1 MLRRFGCEV
10 LMSHVSEAKVIWGN
24 RDKLTQRLM
33 TVVHRIDGRR
43 RFLQECLKDK
53 ILLYVMEKKLF
64 ELKKLKEAIEKE
76 RNWKPLKPIALKKV
90 LGFLQGKEKPSKD
103 VLDRLSL
110 FVGFQD
116 WDSFKEAVHGDT
128 DNKVIGSDT

>member
-1 MLRRFGCEV
+1 
-10 LMSHVSEAKVIWGN
+10 
-24 RDKLTQRLM
+24 
-33 TVVHRIDGRR
+33 
-43 RFLQECLKDK
+43 
-53 ILLYVMEKKLF
+53 MEKKLF

-76 RNWKPLKPIALKKV
+76 RNGKPRKPIALKKV

-128 DNKVIGSDT
+128 DNKAIGSDT

>member
-1 MLRRFGCEV
+1 
-10 LMSHVSEAKVIWGN
+10 
-24 RDKLTQRLM
+24 
-33 TVVHRIDGRR
+33 
-43 RFLQECLKDK
+43 
-53 ILLYVMEKKLF
+53 MEKKLF

-76 RNWKPLKPIALKKV
+76 RNWKPLKPIALKQV
-90 LGFLQGKEKPSKD
+90 LGFLQGQAKPSKD

-116 WDSFKEAVHGDT
+116 WDSFKDAVHGET

>member
-1 MLRRFGCEV
+1 
-10 LMSHVSEAKVIWGN
+10 
-24 RDKLTQRLM
+24 M

-43 RFLQECLKDK
+43 RFLQESLKDK